1 MAIQAVVFDA
11 FDTLFLNT
19 RDLWRD
25 CFARI
30 CRDQGLATDSNNL
43 YDAWASI

>member
-30 CRDQGLATDSNNL
+30 CRTKA
-43 YDAWASI
+43 